1 MPLQKLVFR
10 PGVNRENTNYANE
23 GGWYD
28 CDKVRFRSGFP
39 EKIGGWVRY
48 SDFVYDGVARTIKNW
63 VTLSGESLLGV
74 GTNTK
79 AYVNKGGAY
88 YDITPI
94 RFTTTLANNP
104 FTTIAGSTLVTVNST
119 GHGAT
124 DGSYVTF
131 TGATSVGGLNLN
143 GEFQINFINSET
155 YQINALSPAT
165 SDATGG
171 GASVSAAYQVNAA
184 LPVYTIGVGWGAG
197 AWPTYSLVSLSNAI
211 SFTASSN
218 VVTVTDTAHGLT
230 TNDFIYIQGLNYP
243 AWINNSSNILYF
255 VNNTSAVVL
264 MTADTIAGMPSSV
277 LLKAQQITTA
287 NANAYTFQTKV
298 NATSNLASTVQLA
311 EIRYPANP
319 VRGWGNA
326 AAVGVGQQLGIWNMA
341 NFGQD
346 LLYGQRG
353 GPLYEW
359 TPSPDSTAY
368 TTRGTLVT
376 GTEVPLFQ
384 NVLLI
389 SDSSRFVFCM
399 GTNEVFDTVKDPL
412 LIRWSEQ
419 EDYTMWEPLPT
430 NQAGG
435 IRLSIG
441 SYIVTA
447 SQTRQEILVW
457 TDAAVYSLQYLGP
470 PYVWGVTLLQ
480 DNISIMGPNT
490 AITVNNVTYWMGLD
504 KFYMYSGR
512 VETLPCSVRQYIFQ
526 DINKEQAY
534 QVCCGSNEAFS
545 EVWWF
550 YPSGTST
557 TNDKYVVYNYLD
569 RVWYY
574 GTINR
579 TAWLDASTNQ
589 YPIAACD
596 AQTLVLHEN
605 GVDDG
610 TNLPDTIL
618 PISAYIQSSDFDI
631 GDGHNFGFVWRI
643 LPDVTFAGSTGASPQ
658 VTMVVKPRI
667 NSGSPYGAPNEPSVT
682 RTASFPVELYTGQ
695 VYTRIRGRQ
704 MAFRIES
711 VDEGTTWQ
719 LGSPRIDLKP
729 DGRR

>member
-10 PGVNRENTNYANE
+10 PGVNRENTNYSNE

-28 CDKVRFRSGFP
+28 CDKIRFRSGFP
-39 EKIGGWVRY
+39 EKVGGWVRY
-48 SDFVYDGVARTIKNW
+48 SSYTYDGVARTLKNW
-63 VTLSGESLLGV
+63 VTLAGESLLGV

-79 AYVNKGGAY
+79 SYVNKGGAY
-88 YDITPI
+88 FDITPL
-94 RFTTTLANNP
+94 RTTVTLPNNP
-104 FTTIAGSTLVTVNST
+104 FSTVAGLTLVTVNAM

-124 DGSYVTF
+124 DGSFVTF
-131 TGATSVGGLNLN
+131 TGALPVGGLSLD
-143 GEFQINFINSET
+143 GEYEISYVNPNT
-155 YQINALSPAT
+155 YQITARSTALSST
-165 SDATGG
+165 TGG
-171 GASVSAAYQVNAA
+171 GASVSAAYQINSG
-184 LPVYTIGVGWGAG
+184 LPVYSIGVGWGAG
-197 AWPTYSLVSLSNAI
+197 TWPTYDLVNLSNAI
-211 SFTASSN
+211 SFTANSP
-218 VVTVTDTAHGLT
+218 VVTVSDTAHGLT
-230 TNDFIYIQGLNYP
+230 TNDYIFIQALTDP
-243 AWINNSSNILYF
+243 TWVNNSFNVIYF
-255 VNNTSAVVL
+255 VNDFNVVVP
-264 MTADTIAGMPSSV
+264 MVPNNIATMPSAV
-277 LLKAQQITTA
+277 LLKAQQITTV
-287 NANAYTFQTKV
+287 NANAYTFTTTV
-298 NATSNLASTVQLA
+298 PASSTATSVIDLATM
-311 EIRYPANP
+311 RYPAPP
-319 VRGWGNA
+319 VRGWGSPA
-326 AAVGVGQQLGIWNMA
+326 TVGVGQQLGLWNMA

-353 GPLYEW
+353 GPLYKW
-359 TPSPDSTAY
+359 APFPASTAY
-368 TTRGTLVT
+368 NTRGTLVT

-389 SDSSRFVFCM
+389 SDSSRFVFAM
-399 GTNEVFDTVKDPL
+399 GTNEVYDTPLDPL
-412 LIRWSEQ
+412 LIRWSDQ
-419 EDYTMWEPLPT
+419 EDYANWAPAAT
-430 NQAGG
+430 NQAGS

-441 SYIVTA
+441 SYIVAA

-457 TDAAVYSLQYLGP
+457 TDAAIYSLQYLGP

-512 VETLPCSVRQYIFQ
+512 VETLPCSVRQFIFQ
-526 DINKEQAY
+526 DINKDQAW

-550 YPSGTST
+550 YPSGSST

-605 GVDDG
+605 GVDDAI
-610 TNLPDTIL
+610 TNPPAAIN
-618 PISAYIQSSDFDI
+618 AYIQSSDFDI

-643 LPDVTFAGSTGASPQ
+643 LPDVTFAGANINNPQ
-658 VTMVVKPRI
+658 VTMVVEPRI
-667 NSGSPYGAPNEPSVT
+667 NSGAPYGTPNAPTVT
-682 RTASFPVELYTGQ
+682 RTQQYPVELYTGQ

-711 VDEGTTWQ
+711 VGVGTQWQ
-719 LGSPRIDLKP
+719 LGSPRIDIRP